1 MTMGTAY
8 KIKCRH
14 CGARF
19 DYSSDA
25 AQGMLQPCVGCGDS
39 FCDTYVETQTA
50 IRCPA
55 CLRRLNTSPDEFRS
69 QVETVMMW
77 D

>member
-1 MTMGTAY
+1 MGTAY

-14 CGARF
+14 CGAQF
-19 DYSSDA
+19 DHYTDS
-25 AQGMLQPCVGCGDS
+25 GYGVLQPCVGCGDTYA
-39 FCDTYVETQTA
+39 DGYVETEIP

-55 CLRRLNTSPDEFRS
+55 CLHRLNTTPEDFRR

>member
-1 MTMGTAY
+1 MGTAY

-19 DYSSDA
+19 DYSADA
-25 AQGMLQPCVGCGDS
+25 GYGMLQPCVGCGDS
-39 FCDTYVETQTA
+39 FCDSYVETQTA
-50 IRCPA
+50 IRCPS
-55 CLRRLNTSPDEFRS
+55 CLQRLNNSQEEFRS